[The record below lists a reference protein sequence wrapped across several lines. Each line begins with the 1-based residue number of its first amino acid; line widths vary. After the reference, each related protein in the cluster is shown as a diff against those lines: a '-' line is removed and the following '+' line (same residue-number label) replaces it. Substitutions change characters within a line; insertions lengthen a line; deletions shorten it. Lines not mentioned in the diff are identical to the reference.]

1 MDGILV
7 INKPAG
13 ITSHDVI
20 DIIRRK
26 FKIKKAGHAGTLDP
40 MATGVLVVLTGKAT
54 KLSKDL
60 VNNDKEYVSTLY
72 LGKSTDT
79 QDSTGKP
86 VREETPGELDIG
98 IVRETL
104 NKFTGAMKQTPP
116 MVSAKKHKGR
126 KLYQLAR
133 KGISVHREPRSIT
146 ISEIELLE
154 FKPPEIVFRVRC
166 TKGTYIR
173 TLCEDIGKAIG
184 YPAHMSGLIR
194 TSSGRFTLKEAKS
207 LEDISEKDLRTV

>member
-26 FKIKKAGHAGTLDP
+26 FKIKKAGHTGTLDP

-54 KLSKDL
+54 RLSKDF
-60 VNNDKEYVSTLY
+60 VNDDKEYVSTLY
-72 LGKSTDT
+72 LGRSTDT
-79 QDSTGKP
+79 QDSTGKT
-86 VREETPGELDIG
+86 VREKILSGIG
-98 IVRETL
+98 IETIKEAL
-104 NKFTGAMKQTPP
+104 NKFTGEMKQTPP

-133 KGISVHREPRSIT
+133 KGISVHREPRSVT
-146 ISEIELLE
+146 ISEMELLE
-154 FKPPEIVFRVRC
+154 FRPPEIVFRVRC

-184 YPAHMSGLIR
+184 YPAHMSGLTR

-207 LEDISEKDLRTV
+207 PEEISEKDLRAI